1 MCIKSKLFLTA
12 LFLTTGIGHGVADE
26 AVSNLVINLKDGSK
40 MVCLLSDE
48 PKLTFSLSEL
58 TVKTEK
64 TSFTVLL
71 DNLAK
76 FGFESSTSAIGSVG
90 ADGGIDYTLDGDRLF
105 VKGLSAGAR
114 VELFRID
121 GVRMFE
127 KTNRTENG
135 SLEISVGSFSP
146 GVYLLKM
153 NDTTAKI
160 VIR

>member
-1 MCIKSKLFLTA
+1 MYRKIKLFLTA
-12 LFLTTGIGHGVADE
+12 LFLTSGIGHGVADE

-64 TSFTVLL
+64 TSFTVPL
-71 DNLAK
+71 DNLVK
-76 FGFESSTSAIGSVG
+76 FGFESSTSAVG
-90 ADGGIDYTLDGDRLF
+90 NVAADGGIDYTLDGDRLF

-127 KTNRTENG
+127 KTNRAENG
-135 SLEISVGSFSP
+135 SLEISVGTFSP